1 VVILKKDLLI
11 AILATFCITAILFT
25 AIPIRSTP
33 GPGEYDP
40 WIDTN
45 DDGILN
51 YEDLFNLASRYGTFG
66 TPINKTDLLLQL
78 QSKIDSLNA
87 TLISLTGRVEA
98 LEAPESVT
106 TERLANDSVTSVK
119 LASEAIPHA
128 TRYSTYETS
137 RTSTEYGDMIA
148 SVKGTFPFIIIT
160 YMTVTVTVERPSLL
174 WIMFS
179 TQARNDGGQ
188 PTWVRAWINDAEAA
202 GPAEVRLTSSTSYS
216 SYACNFI
223 YSANTP
229 GSYSIM
235 IQWKVDGG
243 TGYVDNRA
251 LAVIALPT

>member
-1 VVILKKDLLI
+1 MLKKNLI
-11 AILATFCITAILFT
+11 FAILATFCLTAILFT

-45 DDGILN
+45 DDGIIN

-66 TPINKTDLLLQL
+66 TAINKTDLLLQL
-78 QSKIDSLNA
+78 QSKIDILNA

-119 LASEAIPHA
+119 LAPEAIPYA
-128 TRYSTYETS
+128 TRSSSYETS
-137 RTSTEYGDMIA
+137 TTDTEYTSMIA
-148 SVKGTFPFIIIT
+148 GIRPGIPPLITF
-160 YMTVTVTVERPSLL
+160 MAVTVTVERASRL

-179 TQARNDGGQ
+179 AQARNTAVE
-188 PTWVRAWINDAEAA
+188 PTWVRAWINGEEAA
-202 GPAEVRLTSSTSYS
+202 SPAEVQLTTYSSYC
-216 SYACNFI
+216 SYACNFV
-223 YSANTP
+223 YYAAAGT
-229 GSYSIM
+229 YTIM

-251 LAVIALPT
+251 LAVIALPD